1 MKKIYLIEQLEG
13 LNEYPPEVINNISK
27 TVDVLEENYGERLIE
42 EDLGGYVA
50 ILENYNDIVE
60 LKKEK
65 LKGLIPEYIDIIKC
79 SYATNWVSIL
89 FLLSSD
95 FSIVVVTTEKLSK
108 FLLE

>member
-13 LNEYPPEVINNISK
+13 LKEYPPEVISNISK
-27 TVDVLEENYGERLIE
+27 TVEILEENYGKRFME

-50 ILENYNDIVE
+50 ILENSNDIVE

-65 LKGLIPEYIDIIKC
+65 LKGLIPEYEDIIKC
-79 SYATNWVSIL
+79 NCGTNWVSLL

-95 FSIVVVTTEKLSK
+95 FSIVAVTTEELSK